1 MRILGI
7 DPGLSGGIALIDT
20 TDRDNQSIQAIRTP
34 IYSFKKGNK
43 NKRFLDMLSIINYMI
58 EFEPDHAFIEKQQ
71 PYPKQ
76 GLSSTFMTGLGYGIY
91 LGLLVSQGVSYTEV
105 APTKWKKT
113 LGISADKDEARK
125 RASELMPSASD
136 LWKLKCEDGVA
147 EAALL
152 AYYGIQSGSATS
164 KILH

>member
-7 DPGLSGGIALIDT
+7 DPGLKGGIAFINTDEKMQTID
-20 TDRDNQSIQAIRTP
+20 AIRTP
-34 IYSFKKGNK
+34 IYVYKKSNK
-43 NKRFLDMLSIINYMI
+43 TKRFLDVLAILNHIIDFN
-58 EFEPDHAFIEKQQ
+58 PDHAFIEKQQ

-91 LGLLVSQGVSYTEV
+91 LGLLITQGISYTEV

-125 RASELMPSASD
+125 RASELMPNAAN
-136 LWKLKCEDGVA
+136 LWKLKTEDGVA

-152 AYYGIQSGSATS
+152 AYYGIQSGSATT

>member
-7 DPGLSGGIALIDT
+7 DPGLKGGIAFINTDKKMQTID
-20 TDRDNQSIQAIRTP
+20 AIRTP
-34 IYSFKKGNK
+34 IYVYKKSNK
-43 NKRFLDMLSIINYMI
+43 TKRFLDVLAILNHIID
-58 EFEPDHAFIEKQQ
+58 FKPDHAFIEKQQ

-91 LGLLVSQGVSYTEV
+91 LGLLITQGVSYTEV

-125 RASELMPSASD
+125 RASELMPRASN
-136 LWKLKCEDGVA
+136 LWKMKSDDGVA

-152 AYYGIQSGSATS
+152 AYYGIQSGSATT